1 MGLSCRRFLIAGDDR
16 IYRVPNTTFDR
27 MLRDPAN
34 HRLPIFAGQRVCM
47 ADLIVELA
55 NRGPQRIIRSTF
67 AVLAF
72 DDSGGVDTARFD
84 GQQFALAE
92 SALAPVFAGA
102 EREDNVVDAAHRF
115 VAHGG
120 AWIPST
126 GLGRAIE
133 DAAMGRLPCRR
144 LPG

>member
-1 MGLSCRRFLIAGDDR
+1 MGLSCRRFLIARDDSL
-16 IYRVPNTTFDR
+16 YRLPNTTFDR

-34 HRLPIFAGQRVCM
+34 HRLAIFAGQRVRM

-55 NRGPQRIIRSTF
+55 DGGPRRVVRSTF

-72 DDSGGVDTARFD
+72 DDEGGIDSARFE

-92 SALAPVFAGA
+92 SALAPVFAVP
-102 EREDNVVDAAHRF
+102 ERDDTVVDAAHRF

-120 AWIPST
+120 AWTPSSSLARSIEEAA
-126 GLGRAIE
+126 LGRV
-133 DAAMGRLPCRR
+133 PCRR
-144 LPG
+144 L

>member
-1 MGLSCRRFLIAGDDR
+1 MGLSCRRFLIARDDSL
-16 IYRVPNTTFDR
+16 YRLPNTTFDR

-34 HRLPIFAGQRVCM
+34 HRLAIFAGQRVRM

-55 NRGPQRIIRSTF
+55 DGSPWRVVRSTF

-72 DDSGGVDTARFD
+72 DDEGGVDTARFE

-92 SALAPVFAGA
+92 SALAPVFAVP
-102 EREDNVVDAAHRF
+102 ERDDAVVDAAHRF

-120 AWIPST
+120 AWTPSRSLVRSIEEAA
-126 GLGRAIE
+126 LGRV
-133 DAAMGRLPCRR
+133 PCRR
-144 LPG
+144 L